1 MLKALHGRC
10 VLEVAQEGTSAV
22 PPLCI
27 NPAAAAAAA
36 AGWENALMDRF
47 I

>member
-27 NPAAAAAAA
+27 NPAAAAAV
-36 AGWENALMDRF
+36 GWENALMDRF